1 MKIKLK
7 KTEKLKLKLKNKSKR
22 KSHWVHSVDLSTLVW
37 KCFYLV
43 WYVINPFIILILQSP
58 HTITLMRCLSRHAHL
73 HMSTLRVT
81 WLVITELRSISFR
94 LVLHAQHIY
103 ATLQLYP
110 YNDLLHCEH
119 STCIIQQCIMLWM
132 EFFHCRVWF
141 CALSWCC
148 AHIQCSAMILIPY
161 GSLCAKYF
169 FLSCF
174 PPLTFPS
181 NESCS
186 QSFTRQKLTCDF
198 HIFTIHFACSSPGSA
213 PLRSGLGQAT
223 YTVCLCHQTVLVD
236 IDQEEWSLRLG
247 E

>member
-1 MKIKLK
+1 M
-7 KTEKLKLKLKNKSKR
+7 
-22 KSHWVHSVDLSTLVW
+22 W

-169 FLSCF
+169 FSFVLS
-174 PPLTFPS
+174 TS
-181 NESCS
+181 NI
-186 QSFTRQKLTCDF
+186 SFQWVMQPVFYKTEANMWFSYFYNSFRMFK
-198 HIFTIHFACSSPGSA
+198 SW
-213 PLRSGLGQAT
+213 LGT
-223 YTVCLCHQTVLVD
+223 TV
-236 IDQEEWSLRLG
+236 
-247 E
+247 